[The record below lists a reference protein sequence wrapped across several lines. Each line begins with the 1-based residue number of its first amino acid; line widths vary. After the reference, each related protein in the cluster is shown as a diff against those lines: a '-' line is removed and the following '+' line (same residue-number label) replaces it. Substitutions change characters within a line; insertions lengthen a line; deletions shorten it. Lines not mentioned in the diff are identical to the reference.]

1 MEDEHMTH
9 RSQKDTDENI
19 LRASGEGSKTDGSAE
34 DNVVESGCKETQV
47 NTSVDKK
54 TKKIE
59 KSTREEQLISENA
72 ELKDRYVR
80 LLAEYDNYRKR
91 TQKERES
98 LYSEAIADVTKD
110 WLPVID
116 NVERA
121 ICFSI
126 GDSQEAAQ
134 KVADGIKLIHMQI
147 REVLGKLGIE
157 EINCSEGGC
166 FDPNLHEAVLHV
178 EDEGM
183 SEQCIAQV
191 FQKGY
196 RLGDKIIRH
205 SVVKVAN

>member
-1 MEDEHMTH
+1 MTQRPHNDKEDHL
-9 RSQKDTDENI
+9 K
-19 LRASGEGSKTDGSAE
+19 RASTDRHPAEESADE
-34 DNVVESGCKETQV
+34 PAASADRDESQTAS
-47 NTSVDKK
+47 SVDKK
-54 TKKIE
+54 VKRSD
-59 KSTREEQLISENA
+59 KSVHEEQLKSENA

-98 LYSEAIADVTKD
+98 LYSDAVVEVTKE

-121 ICFSI
+121 ICFSA
-126 GDSQEAAQ
+126 GDTNEAAQ
-134 KVADGIKLIHMQI
+134 NVADGVKLIHRQI
-147 REVLGKLGIE
+147 QEVFAKLGIE
-157 EINCSEGGC
+157 EIDCNEGGC

-178 EDEGM
+178 EDSGL

-196 RLGDKIIRH
+196 RTSDRIIRH